1 MDVEDI
7 ITSKTL
13 GHFAKEP
20 AESVIGLNVKV
31 RIVKSFISQSGSTRF
46 MG

>member
-13 GHFAKEP
+13 GHLAKEP

-31 RIVKSFISQSGSTRF
+31 RIVKAFIT
-46 MG
+46 